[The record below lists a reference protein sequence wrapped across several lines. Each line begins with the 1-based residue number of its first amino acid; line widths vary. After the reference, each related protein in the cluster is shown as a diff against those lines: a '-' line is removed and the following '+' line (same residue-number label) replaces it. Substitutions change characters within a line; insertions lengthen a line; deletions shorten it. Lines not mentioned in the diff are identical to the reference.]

1 MSQFVR
7 DGRVLH
13 AVNNLRARRVDIE
26 NHLQPAERNSF
37 RRIFLSE
44 FVSLNDVR
52 HSMQTIITTRYF
64 SRAWFKGYEQREPQ
78 RLPLTTQLRLFKAF
92 EILMNTITRCTGD
105 IADEDQ
111 DWDNFRLTMNDGNSC
126 LFGDVAFP
134 KLADY
139 PRNSNLPYHRPSR
152 YGGQQPDFFTYAL
165 HGEARYFDRHEDD
178 DVDEYSRKIYYTD
191 DEDYDDLDDQYIY
204 Y

>member
-1 MSQFVR
+1 MSQFKR
-7 DGRVLH
+7 DGRVRH
-13 AVNNLRARRVDIE
+13 AVNNLRARRVNVE
-26 NHLQPAERNSF
+26 NHLQPTERNSF

-44 FVSLNDVR
+44 FVSLDDVED
-52 HSMQTIITTRYF
+52 SMKTICTTRYF

-78 RLPLTTQLRLFKAF
+78 KLPLATKLRLFKAF
-92 EILMNTITRCTGD
+92 EILITTLTRCTGD

-111 DWDNFRLTMNDGNSC
+111 DWDTFKLTMSDGNSC

-139 PRNSNLPYHRPSR
+139 PRNSRLPYHRPLAYR
-152 YGGQQPDFFTYAL
+152 GQQADFLTYAL
-165 HGEARYFDRHEDD
+165 HGEAQYFDRHEDD
-178 DVDEYSRKIYYTD
+178 DIDEYTREIYYTHS
-191 DEDYDDLDDQYIY
+191 EDSEDDDQYTY